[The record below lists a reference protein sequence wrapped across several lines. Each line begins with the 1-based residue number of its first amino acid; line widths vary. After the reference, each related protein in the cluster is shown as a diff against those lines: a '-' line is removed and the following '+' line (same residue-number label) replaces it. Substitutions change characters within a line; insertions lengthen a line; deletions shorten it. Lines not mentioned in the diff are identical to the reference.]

1 MNHLHTMSALSLAA
15 LLLACDRTETGTSKN
30 GSPVSE
36 TDKSG
41 VTSMQPLVDT
51 VTVSQLSVARCD
63 RELACNNVG
72 SGQRFPTHEACVDEV
87 RLPVAGDLGSPSCPK
102 GFDLDRIEG
111 CAAAIRSDAC
121 DHALDTLGR
130 IAVCRTDW
138 LCAK

>member
-15 LLLACDRTETGTSKN
+15 VLFACDRAETVTSKN
-30 GSPVSE
+30 GSAISE

-41 VTSMQPLVDT
+41 VTNMQPMVDS

-87 RLPVAGDLGSPSCPK
+87 RLSVADNLVKPTCAK
-102 GFDLDRIEG
+102 GFDPERIEG
-111 CAAAIRSDAC
+111 CTAAIRSDAC
-121 DHALDTLGR
+121 DRALDTLGR